1 MASPSM
7 LPSKWLPRALALV
20 VPPDGYGDST
30 IFHIVG
36 RTARGVLMVCAVG
49 VQIRGS
55 KISTIGRTIAIR
67 SYISTIIKIE
77 DVFVGTLE
85 PWRAERAFAHY
96 DVPTVLK

>member
-1 MASPSM
+1 M

-49 VQIRGS
+49 VQVMVVAQAG
-55 KISTIGRTIAIR
+55 
-67 SYISTIIKIE
+67 
-77 DVFVGTLE
+77 
-85 PWRAERAFAHY
+85 
-96 DVPTVLK
+96 